1 VTKPTRAHERRLEA
15 LGRANVV
22 SKNKNGAWDIPDDY
36 LDRVRAYHEQLAK
49 RLPAPLVRDSM
60 LTIEQMTTARGATWL
75 DEQLKRGSLEEDL
88 TSRELL
94 DAAAKRRAALR
105 QMGFGIRDK
114 DRLLQICINELKD
127 MDVKDAGEALENQ
140 MGKPYASSSGASHIE
155 GVFKGTIE
163 RPSGKFAVI
172 EKSREFTLVPWRPIM
187 ERRRGLSIIGRA
199 SQGGG
204 ISWDVRDRQRDRGLS
219 L

>member
-1 VTKPTRAHERRLEA
+1 VCLAECLKTGINVTKPTRAHERRLEA

-114 DRLLQICINELKD
+114 DR
-127 MDVKDAGEALENQ
+127 A
-140 MGKPYASSSGASHIE
+140 
-155 GVFKGTIE
+155 
-163 RPSGKFAVI
+163 
-172 EKSREFTLVPWRPIM
+172 
-187 ERRRGLSIIGRA
+187 
-199 SQGGG
+199 
-204 ISWDVRDRQRDRGLS
+204 QR
-219 L
+219 